1 MNELTLLISG
11 GESDTLDFK
20 QRITHADRIARTLA
34 SFANTRGG
42 IVLVGVMDNGQVSG
56 IDPEEEKHTLEL
68 AANFYCQPPVQ
79 LFYEE
84 LENDEGKTVLK
95 VTIPESSE
103 KPHLVKVKEDD
114 WRSYV
119 RVKDETVQT
128 SQIVAKVLRNEPA
141 EKILPEFDAQEKVL
155 LEYLKLNRRITQKQF
170 MKLVNFSKR
179 RAYQTLI
186 RMVLGG
192 AIRLHDKEK
201 ETYYTLS

>member
-1 MNELTLLISG
+1 MSELTLLISG

-42 IVLVGVMDNGQVSG
+42 IVLVGVQDNGQVSG

-79 LFYEE
+79 LFYKE

-95 VTIPESSE
+95 VTIPESSQ

-141 EKILPEFDAQEKVL
+141 EKILPEFDAQEKAL

-186 RMVLGG
+186 RMVLAG